1 MQPIPD
7 IGVPHFGMSD
17 DGDLRKPTILQIVNW
32 KKTGQI
38 ANLSPDSKRASRVDI
53 TGPYGNRFGRQ
64 LCLDMLRRAKEE
76 IETTNFIF
84 TKVSRVADK
93 LRIKNLEKYP
103 LLDDEHDIL
112 QILYFPYTGHIRGSG
127 GIEILGPKDDRYLSL
142 NMIER
147 ARQFLEGEVFQCVP
161 AVSFG
166 LMEDARIK

>member
-1 MQPIPD
+1 MQKTPET
-7 IGVPHFGMSD
+7 GVPYFGMSD

-32 KKTGQI
+32 KKTGPLV
-38 ANLSPDSKRASRVDI
+38 NLNPNSKRASRVDI
-53 TGPYGNRFGRQ
+53 TGPYGNAIGRR
-64 LCLDMLRRAKEE
+64 LCLDMLIRARDE

-93 LRIKNLEKYP
+93 LRIKNLERYQ
-103 LLDDEHDIL
+103 LVDDEHDIL
-112 QILYFPYTGHIRGSG
+112 QILYFPYTGHIRGLG
-127 GIEILGPKDDRYLSL
+127 EIEILGPKDDRYLAL